1 MAGRPIKRAYEA
13 KIAEVGIEQMLSR
26 VESGESIKDIAASLG
41 MSRPFLSGFLN
52 RDPLT
57 ADALCLA
64 RALAAQKRIAS
75 REREGDPGAE
85 RWIRKVHAAA
95 TGPVNAAAQFL
106 EALKRIQSEI
116 GSGKLSLGAKSGVSG
131 EQATDDG
138 RPHLGARP
146 AMAEHGEDSL
156 GLRTVLPQPRGTRT

>member
-13 KIAEVGIEQMLSR
+13 KIAAVGIEQMLSR

-41 MSRPFLSGFLN
+41 MSRPFLSAFLN

-64 RALAAQKRIAS
+64 RALAAQNRIAS

-85 RWIRKVHAAA
+85 RWIKRHAPQVR
-95 TGPVNAAAQFL
+95 GPGHSTQQLNTW
-106 EALKRIQSEI
+106 K
-116 GSGKLSLGAKSGVSG
+116 
-131 EQATDDG
+131 
-138 RPHLGARP
+138 P
-146 AMAEHGEDSL
+146 
-156 GLRTVLPQPRGTRT
+156 